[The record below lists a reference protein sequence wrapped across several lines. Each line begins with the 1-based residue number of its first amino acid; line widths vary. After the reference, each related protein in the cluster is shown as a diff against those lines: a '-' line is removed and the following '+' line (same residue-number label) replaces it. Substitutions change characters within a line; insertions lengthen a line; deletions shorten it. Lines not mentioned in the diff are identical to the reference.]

1 MTSSPHT
8 TVALA
13 NLQADHLGKITSE
26 QRVSQ
31 RAATEENAEPSL
43 LPPPLPEILP
53 LFSFENPP

>member
-13 NLQADHLGKITSE
+13 NLQADHLGKITE

-31 RAATEENAEPSL
+31 PAATEENAEPTL

-53 LFSFENPP
+53 PFSFENPP